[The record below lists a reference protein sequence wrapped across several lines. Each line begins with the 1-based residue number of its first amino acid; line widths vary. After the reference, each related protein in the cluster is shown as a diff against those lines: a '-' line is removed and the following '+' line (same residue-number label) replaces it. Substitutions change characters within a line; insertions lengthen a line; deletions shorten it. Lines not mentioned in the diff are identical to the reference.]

1 MKYFKTK
8 SLFVVHLYTQI
19 RKKDSLRDI
28 VCGLEQ
34 HESKWYHIGL
44 EKIKRSTISDTNNR
58 IPYQVYERLFY
69 ALLKKCN
76 GQIQKSNFKF
86 KNPLYALDSSIID
99 LCLSV
104 FDWAKC
110 RRKKGGLKLHCLY
123 DIKTKIPAFNVITS
137 AKETDVTV
145 AKNTVFPL
153 SPDSIVTFDRAYVDF
168 NLFQAYEE
176 AKVFVVTHAK
186 ENLRFELIAQQ
197 DIPKKKGLQFDQI
210 VQIKDT
216 KQRLKYPGK

>member
-1 MKYFKTK
+1 MKYFRTK
-8 SLFVVHLYTQI
+8 SLFVVHLYAQI

-44 EKIKRSTISDTNNR
+44 EKIKRSTISDANNR

-76 GQIQKSNFKF
+76 GQIQKLNFKF

-123 DIKTKIPAFNVITS
+123 DIKTQIPAFNVITS

-153 SPDSIVTFDRAYVDF
+153 SPDSIVTFDRDYVDF

-176 AKVFVVTHAK
+176 AKVFVVTRAK
-186 ENLRFELIAQQ
+186 DNLRFELLGQQ
-197 DIPKKKGLQFDQI
+197 DIPNKKGLQFDQI
-210 VQIKDT
+210 VQIKDS

>member
-1 MKYFKTK
+1 M
-8 SLFVVHLYTQI
+8 FVVHLYAQI

-28 VCGLEQ
+28 VCGIEQ

-44 EKIKRSTISDTNNR
+44 EKIKRSTISDANNR

-104 FDWAKC
+104 VDWAKC
-110 RRKKGGLKLHCLY
+110 RRKKGG
-123 DIKTKIPAFNVITS
+123 
-137 AKETDVTV
+137 
-145 AKNTVFPL
+145 
-153 SPDSIVTFDRAYVDF
+153 
-168 NLFQAYEE
+168 
-176 AKVFVVTHAK
+176 
-186 ENLRFELIAQQ
+186 
-197 DIPKKKGLQFDQI
+197 
-210 VQIKDT
+210 
-216 KQRLKYPGK
+216 